1 MLIEKLKSKKG
12 LRLTFEKPFSLR
24 ADNNNFSIQQNLVY
38 FGFNQ
43 AILNS
48 TTIELYFSN
57 DPLLPPDQQP
67 IFDELN
73 SFRLKINTQ
82 NYSYVNDLVYDL
94 LPFVGISLVID
105 GNLDNSTEL
114 DFDFEVL
121 KNEQDEFVLF
131 PDFVNDGTLKDS
143 RFDVTIKEYKLHL
156 FDDFPEKVYKLSKVV
171 SDTDDFVFGFKKNFV
186 YKIEVNFVP
195 DVDVDYKKLKKV
207 KTVLPIMPTNYFSS
221 VYQIKNLLE
230 ELELEINLFNGVE
243 SQLQIWKYSEM
254 AFAKAG
260 FLDTSIETL
269 TESDFMILSNYVS
282 YKIIL
287 QKYMASFLS
296 LTLEQSN
303 KESNQAQKGLKLGEF
318 EVKGIASP
326 QEMIS
331 SLNTFLRNIENE
343 IKEISFRKSF
353 AVVEKIVSVETRNSL
368 LYPNKRSVIQVVK
381 KNGNKYFGT
390 WW

>member
-1 MLIEKLKSKKG
+1 M
-12 LRLTFEKPFSLR
+12 TFEKPFSLR

-73 SFRLKINTQ
+73 SFRLNINTQ

-105 GNLDNSTEL
+105 GNLDSFTEL
-114 DFDFEVL
+114 DFDFEIL

-131 PDFVNDGTLKDS
+131 FDFVNDGTLKNS
-143 RFDVTIKEYKLHL
+143 MFDVTIKEYKLHL
-156 FDDFPEKVYKLSKVV
+156 FDDFPDNVYKLSKTV
-171 SDTDDFVFGFKKNFV
+171 SDINDFIFGFKKNFV
-186 YKIEVNFVP
+186 YKIEVCFNP
-195 DVDVDYKKLKKV
+195 DSDVEYKKLKKT
-207 KTVLPIMPTNYFSS
+207 KTVLPMMPTNYFSS

-243 SQLQIWKYSEM
+243 SQLQIWKFSEM

-260 FLDTSIETL
+260 FLESSIGTL
-269 TESDFMILSNYVS
+269 TESDFMILANYVS

-296 LTLEQSN
+296 LTLEQSD
-303 KESNQAQKGLKLGEF
+303 KESNQGLKGLKLGEF
-318 EVKGIASP
+318 EVKSIASP
-326 QEMIS
+326 QEIIS
-331 SLNTFLRNIENE
+331 SLNTLLRNIENE

-353 AVVEKIVSVETRNSL
+353 ATVEKIVSVETRNSL

>member
-1 MLIEKLKSKKG
+1 M
-12 LRLTFEKPFSLR
+12 TFEKPFSLR
-24 ADNNNFSIQQNLVY
+24 VDNNNFSIQQNLVY

-73 SFRLKINTQ
+73 SFRLVISTR
-82 NYSYVNDLVYDL
+82 NYNLVNDFVYNE
-94 LPFVGISLVID
+94 LPEVGTRLIID
-105 GNLDNSTEL
+105 GSLNNNIEL
-114 DFDFEVL
+114 DFDFEIL
-121 KNEQDEFVLF
+121 KNENEAFVVYL
-131 PDFVNDGTLKDS
+131 DFVDDGTLKDS
-143 RFDVTIKEYKLHL
+143 YFDIIIKEYKLHL
-156 FDDFPEKVYKLSKVV
+156 FDDFPDKIYKLKKVV
-171 SDTDDFVFGFKKNFV
+171 SDIVDLEFSFKKNFV
-186 YKIEVNFVP
+186 YKIEACFNP
-195 DVDVDYKKLKKV
+195 DSDVEYKKLKKT

-221 VYQIKNLLE
+221 TYQIKNLLE

-243 SQLQIWKYSEM
+243 SQLQIWKFSEM

-260 FLDTSIETL
+260 FLESSIETL
-269 TESDFMILSNYVS
+269 TESDFMILANYVS

-287 QKYMASFLS
+287 QKYIASFLS
-296 LTLEQSN
+296 LTLEQSD
-303 KESNQAQKGLKLGEF
+303 KESNQGQKGLKLGEF

-326 QEMIS
+326 QETIN

-343 IKEISFRKSF
+343 IKEISFRRSF
-353 AVVEKIVSVETRNSL
+353 AVVDKNITVETRNSL
-368 LYPNKRSVIQVVK
+368 LYPNKKSLVQVVNK
-381 KNGNKYFGT
+381 KGNKYFGT